1 MLFLT
6 VEAGKVFPKCQSLV
20 ANIFI
25 MVSYLL
31 IQDDSPHTEKCEV
44 AQTRI
49 AGKHLRQCLCDTPG
63 SRQRKRRFIGQSQQK
78 SYPAHMRIERDNQ
91 VGRTH
96 RRQIPKSTAESQTD
110 HPAQKHVELLLRT
123 SAGHPQKRTKLLHR
137 ISRKSQQG
145 ILQRTIL
152 RIHRIQL
159 LEINTECRIR
169 NHPVKAPLVPTT
181 EIILPASGKHILQG
195 STSHQ
200 SIQFVYLAENHP
212 AISETQDGSQQSHY
226 FNIFLPDITVREL
239 YGIIRDEIRLMI
251 ASAHSRNCRQ
261 SFSVIIKTHI
271 KTTMRFTTETRLSCN
286 ESHRPIQNI
295 YRQYARTSV
304 EVIQESSD
312 TFECFLLLSFYFDSE
327 FNFSLSR
334 SA

>member
-1 MLFLT
+1 MIH
-6 VEAGKVFPKCQSLV
+6 P
-20 ANIFI
+20 I
-25 MVSYLL
+25 
-31 IQDDSPHTEKCEV
+31 TEKCEV

-78 SYPAHMRIERDNQ
+78 SYPAHMRIKRDNQ
-91 VGRTH
+91 SQDSSAARY
-96 RRQIPKSTAESQTD
+96 RSRQPNHDGSS
-110 HPAQKHVELLLRT
+110 AQKHVELLLRT
-123 SAGHPQKRTKLLHR
+123 SVGHPQKRTKLLHR

-181 EIILPASGKHILQG
+181 EIILPASGKYILQG

-212 AISETQDGSQQSHY
+212 AISETQDAVSS
-226 FNIFLPDITVREL
+226 P
-239 YGIIRDEIRLMI
+239 IISI
-251 ASAHSRNCRQ
+251 SSCR
-261 SFSVIIKTHI
+261 T
-271 KTTMRFTTETRLSCN
+271 
-286 ESHRPIQNI
+286 
-295 YRQYARTSV
+295 
-304 EVIQESSD
+304 
-312 TFECFLLLSFYFDSE
+312 
-327 FNFSLSR
+327 
-334 SA
+334 